1 MELGLLSPAIALDR
15 LTNVALNVRRKGTFA
30 VVILVVA
37 LARVD
42 IDQVVLDGALH
53 ATRHVVIDGGETYGH
68 AHWLVFA
75 KQGTT
80 FTLHL
85 RIAKVDAGDIEAL
98 LGFVTGEQAVETML
112 TKRTSRAEAGLI
124 VVCLLCEDL
133 FAGLWGIFLFHGCK
147 GNHFVGDKQ
156 IILNKKSKKHYTFLH
171 KSCIIL
177 NTKYLHNV

>member
-75 KQGTT
+75 EQGTS

-85 RIAKVDAGDIEAL
+85 RVTQVDAEDIQAI
-98 LGFVTGEQAVETML
+98 LGFITGEQTVKAVLSQRTHL
-112 TKRTSRAEAGLI
+112 TEAGFV
-124 VVCLLCEDL
+124 VVCFLCEDL
-133 FAGLWGIFLFHGCK
+133 FAGLWGICFLFH
-147 GNHFVGDKQ
+147 F
-156 IILNKKSKKHYTFLH
+156 
-171 KSCIIL
+171 
-177 NTKYLHNV
+177 